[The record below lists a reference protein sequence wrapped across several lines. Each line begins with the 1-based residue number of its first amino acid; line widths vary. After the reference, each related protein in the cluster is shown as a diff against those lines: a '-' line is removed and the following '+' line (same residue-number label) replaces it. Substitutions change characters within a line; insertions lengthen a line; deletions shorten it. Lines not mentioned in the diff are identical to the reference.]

1 MKNTQTRYALTL
13 CFAFMAAC
21 GGDSNDDL
29 PVDAMMNASDAM
41 WDQDMGSSVS
51 IDVVEGCDPLQ
62 PDVCA
67 FPWPSSYYLATDETT
82 TTGYRLT
89 FGEASLPASLVS
101 GEHMNPAP
109 FQRYDGFGLGSQM
122 YTLVPNLDG
131 SNLPDETN
139 ISASIGDDSP
149 VMLIEI
155 GADGHRR
162 VSCWVEM
169 DVSETEAS
177 KRALFINPAE
187 LLKPNH
193 QYVVVLRNLVDLGGD
208 SIQPTPAL
216 QILKDNMSTGTPL
229 ESRQAHF
236 DALFEVVTEQGV
248 TLDDV
253 QVLWDFH
260 TASEASLHNPV
271 LSLWSKALEVTGED
285 GPELI
290 IDDIEQFLSESD
302 GSDAPVHPH
311 IAYRIQA
318 HITVPRYVRESEP
331 AYDTVGWILNEDE
344 NGVVTQNGT
353 MDVPILIGVPRSA
366 VSGTPQTLLAFGHGN
381 FNDRTE
387 GLDLDASGNCGLNGF
402 VPCRK
407 SHSRMYDTYGLTYFA
422 TDMLGMSATDYDTTI
437 PIMLLDLSLFP
448 WLSDYL
454 HQGMLN
460 RLLATRSMHRQFGVH
475 TDIMDLG
482 VTMADTDVRYWGIS
496 GGAILGGSFAALS
509 PDVSRAALSV
519 FGMNWVSV
527 LWRSRQFLPLFTTLM
542 TPYPNRLDQI
552 VTFGS
557 LQILWDPTD
566 SVNYMHNLVDAP
578 ITGHPVT
585 QVLVDVTEGDQS
597 VPPVLAENLSRS
609 KIGIPT
615 MVNYDDERVFE
626 LIDPPADYPR
636 VGSGITVWHTTAP
649 WSQIGNQPPMGI
661 TEDDPHGHARQFL
674 SLHDQIAHF
683 FSEGEIKDV
692 CDGGTCPSTEEIAPY
707 LEGQ

>member
-1 MKNTQTRYALTL
+1 
-13 CFAFMAAC
+13 MAAC
-21 GGDSNDDL
+21 GGDSGDDSS
-29 PVDAMMNASDAM
+29 VDATMNASDAM
-41 WDQDMGSSVS
+41 SAQDMGSTVS
-51 IDVVEGCDPLQ
+51 IEVVEGCDPLQ

-67 FPWPSSYYLATDETT
+67 FPWPSSYYLAPDDNTP
-82 TTGYRLT
+82 TGYRLN
-89 FGEASLPASLVS
+89 FGDSSLPASLVS

-109 FQRYDGFGLGSQM
+109 FTRYDGFGLGSQM
-122 YTLVPNLDG
+122 YTLIPNLDPT
-131 SNLPDETN
+131 NLPDEKNVT
-139 ISASIGDDSP
+139 ASVSPESP
-149 VMLIEI
+149 VMLIEVSPQ
-155 GADGHRR
+155 GNRR
-162 VSCWVEM
+162 VALWTEM
-169 DVSETEAS
+169 DNGSTDPS
-177 KRALFINPAE
+177 TRALFINPAE

-193 QYVVVLRNLVDLGGD
+193 QYVVVLRNISDLDGA

-216 QILKDNMSTGTPL
+216 QILKDNTSTGTPL

-236 DALFEVVTEQGV
+236 DALFDVLSDQGIMR
-248 TLDDV
+248 DDV

-260 TASEASLHNPV
+260 TASQASLHNPV
-271 LSLWSKALEVTGED
+271 LSLWAKALEVTGED

-290 IDDIEQFLSESD
+290 IDEIEPFLGEPD

-331 AYDTVGWILNEDE
+331 AYDTTGWILNEDE

-353 MDVPILIGVPRSA
+353 MDVPVLIGVPRSA

-381 FNDRTE
+381 FNNRTE

-402 VPCRK
+402 VPCRE
-407 SHSRMYDTYGLTYFA
+407 SHSRMYDTYGMTYFA
-422 TDMLGMSATDYDTTI
+422 TDMLGMSDTDYDTTI

-460 RLLATRSMHRQFGVH
+460 RLLATRTMHRQFGSH
-475 TDIMDLG
+475 ADIMALG

-496 GGAILGGSFAALS
+496 GGAVLGGSFAALS

-527 LWRSRQFLPLFTTLM
+527 LWRSRQFLPLFVTLM

-566 SVNYMHNLVDAP
+566 SVNYMRNLVESP
-578 ITGHPVT
+578 IAGHPVT

-609 KIGIPT
+609 NVGIPT

-626 LIDPPADYPR
+626 LIEQPADYPR
-636 VGSGITVWHTTAP
+636 VGSGITVWHTTAL
-649 WSQIGNQPPMGI
+649 WSQVGNQPPAGM
-661 TEDDPHGHARQFL
+661 TEDDTHGHARQFL
-674 SLHDQIAHF
+674 SLQDQIAHF

-692 CDGGTCPSTEEIAPY
+692 CDGGTCPSAEEIAPY